1 MSNTFLAHWYF
12 HIPNFVLA
20 AVMYTLMGRI
30 ALGLFVPAD
39 WDNYIFRAFVRITDP
54 VVAIVRLVTP
64 QILPLQI
71 VMLFGVLWLLV
82 VRILFFIIMNNAG
95 LAPVTN
101 AVG

>member
-1 MSNTFLAHWYF
+1 MSNAFLAYWYF

-20 AVMYTLMGRI
+20 AVMYTLIGRL
-30 ALGLFVPAD
+30 ALGLFVPAN
-39 WDNYIFRAFVRITDP
+39 WDNYIFRAFVRITEP
-54 VVAIVRLVTP
+54 AVAIVRFVTP

-95 LAPVTN
+95 LAPVTR